1 MPEKHC
7 LQNTD
12 IHLPCLPSESPWDPR
27 PGACVAVLTVLSDSL
42 LGRLVVNCSGV
53 TAFGSEGQEKTD
65 QRDDSASMGALNF
78 LRWVK
83 NGLNVRALLL

>member
-1 MPEKHC
+1 M
-7 LQNTD
+7 
-12 IHLPCLPSESPWDPR
+12 
-27 PGACVAVLTVLSDSL
+27 AVLTVLSDSL